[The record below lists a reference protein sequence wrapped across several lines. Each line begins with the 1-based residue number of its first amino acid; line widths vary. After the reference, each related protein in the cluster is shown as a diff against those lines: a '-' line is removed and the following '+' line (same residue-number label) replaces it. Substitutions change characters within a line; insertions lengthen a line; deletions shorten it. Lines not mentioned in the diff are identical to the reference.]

1 MKKFVSIAMA
11 IVMLAVISGTAFA
24 GTIGEGGID
33 DTGENVLTFTKSIL
47 MKNRNASYVREPGIT
62 YTYTITEIG
71 TLAEGE
77 TVTDKDDH
85 AGIVYKLSVEGGD
98 IDDVLPTQT
107 AQAVFADTSAVATS
121 AEGVETSKDVTFTFV
136 GSKFPHAGIYR
147 FIVTETT
154 SVTTKASVGI
164 TENDGYS
171 DTMYLDVYVQGK
183 GDDTKIYAYV
193 LFENNEAAI
202 AAGSVA
208 ARQKS
213 AGWCG
218 GPDGTVNQDI
228 YETYDLEVKKVIEGD
243 TTSQSNQFPFTVSLK
258 NASLA
263 TKVDLTLSSSNATFD
278 GTPDSDDAGSY
289 AALSSAGTDVKVKL
303 ANEGTVTITGIPAG
317 TTATVKEKNNTY
329 DFYTLKGTVS
339 NSSTDDIE
347 DVDGALAPGA
357 DSDVSPA
364 ISIDG
369 ETKTAVLFTNKLTTI
384 SPTGYVARYAP
395 YALMLIAGIAL
406 LIIAKKHKK
415 HTDEE

>member
-24 GTIGEGGID
+24 GTIGEEGID
-33 DTGENVLTFTKSIL
+33 AEGANELTFTKSIL
-47 MKNRNASYVREPGIT
+47 MKNGNASDVREPGIT

-77 TVTDKDDH
+77 TVTDEDDH
-85 AGIVYKLSVEGGD
+85 AGIVYKLSAEGGD
-98 IDDVLPTQT
+98 LDEVLPAQT
-107 AQAVFADTSAVATS
+107 AQAVFEDTNTAATS
-121 AEGVETSKDVTFTFV
+121 ADGTENAKDVTFTFN

-147 FIVTETT
+147 FIVKETT
-154 SVTTKASVGI
+154 GVTKASVGI
-164 TENDGYS
+164 TENDDYS

-183 GDDTKIYAYV
+183 GDDTEIYAYV

-202 AAGSVA
+202 AADTA
-208 ARQKS
+208 TAREKS

-258 NASLA
+258 NASLT
-263 TKVDLTLSSSNATFD
+263 TKVDLALSSSNASFD

-303 ANEGTVTITGIPAG
+303 ANAGTVTITGIPAG

-329 DFYTLKGTVS
+329 DFYTLAGTVS

-357 DSDVSPA
+357 ESDASPA

-369 ETKTAVLFTNKLTTI
+369 ETKTAVLFTNTLTTI